1 MGAVAQTVA
10 RRRHVR
16 RWPGVLPAAL
26 IGVGYYTL
34 DAVHQPGELAV
45 KRFEVV
51 PAEIV
56 SQGAAALSW
65 DVEGAETILIEGIGM
80 VPSKGSRQVSPAWS
94 TTYVLTARAGT
105 SSVTATQKVVVQS
118 GPSLSPTPSGSSTL
132 VPNSSVTPTPTSS
145 PGPSPSI
152 SS

>member
-1 MGAVAQTVA
+1 MGTVVLNTA

-26 IGVGYYTL
+26 IGVGCNPPDVL
-34 DAVHQPGELAV
+34 NQPEGLAI
-45 KRFEVV
+45 KRFAAAPAEVV
-51 PAEIV
+51 SP
-56 SQGAAALSW
+56 GTAALSW
-65 DVEGAETILIEGIGM
+65 DVEGAETVQIEGIGT
-80 VPSKGSRQVSPAWS
+80 VAPKGSRQVSPAWS

-105 SSVTATQKVVVQS
+105 SSVTAAFQVVVQS

-132 VPNSSVTPTPTSS
+132 VPSSSVTPTPTSS